1 VSTQLRLVDAPT
13 RSSSTRGR
21 RARVVSRRSRRA
33 VRWTNDWHLDASA
46 RQVGRA
52 GVAAARASLLKAEP
66 DLPRAS

>member
-1 VSTQLRLVDAPT
+1 MSTQLRLVDPPT

-21 RARVVSRRSRRA
+21 ARVVSRRTRRA
-33 VRWTNDWHLDASA
+33 VRWANDWHLDAGA